1 MAPNRVNQLLGKYR
15 LMEYLG
21 KGGFAEVYLGEH
33 QNLKSYAALKV
44 LHVTLTKDMADALLL
59 EAQTLAQLV
68 HPNIMRVLDYDTQDS
83 TPFIVMEY
91 VPGGTLRNHIPR
103 GTRLPLST
111 IVFYVKQIASALQ
124 FAHSRSIIHRDVKP
138 DNMLLATEQHIL
150 LSDFGLALFAPNQL
164 STQPGMESTIPYSAP
179 EQLQGKPGR
188 ARSALICHRPS
199 KPLCSEHWLKSRS
212 SVIQMCK
219 ASCGRWNTLV
229 GIIHSKK
236 KKIQRSPARAGQSH
250 RHQRRRSMLALL
262 RLPEELPSHACF
274 FHIRPPMKI
283 LPNASKLT

>member
-179 EQLQGKPGR
+179 EQLQGKPVFASDQYSLGIVTYEWLCGSRLFSGDDVEIIMHHTSSFPPPLRSKNPSVPR
-188 ARSALICHRPS
+188 AVEDVILKTLTKDPQQRYQHVQAFADAL
-199 KPLCSEHWLKSRS
+199 E
-212 SVIQMCK
+212 Q
-219 ASCGRWNTLV
+219 ASQV
-229 GIIHSKK
+229 H
-236 KKIQRSPARAGQSH
+236 
-250 RHQRRRSMLALL
+250 
-262 RLPEELPSHACF
+262 
-274 FHIRPPMKI
+274 
-283 LPNASKLT
+283 